1 MKMNEVLSTMILYT
15 DDDCRVGIVLKG
27 KYALF
32 DNEEEEKAYT
42 GWRGDYAC
50 YLAAIK
56 LPAQP
61 ESVFPVALDHGTK
74 MPRAVAMAFFGGAV
88 ELLESHGAKYRQ

>member
-1 MKMNEVLSTMILYT
+1 MIMDNVLATMILYS

-32 DNEEEEKAYT
+32 KNEEEDKAYT

-56 LPAQP
+56 MPAQP
-61 ESVFPVALDHGTK
+61 ESVFSVALDHGTK
-74 MPRAVAMAFFGGAV
+74 MPREVAKAFFGGAV
-88 ELLESHGAKYRQ
+88 ELLESHGATYRL